1 VGVCQSA
8 WHNLK
13 GIGTARIHGAMV
25 VGNGLIDSAPGT
37 FSGSAD
43 IYYSCKGIAVAENVF
58 GKSFKNVGWF
68 QAD

>member
-1 VGVCQSA
+1 
-8 WHNLK
+8 
-13 GIGTARIHGAMV
+13 MV